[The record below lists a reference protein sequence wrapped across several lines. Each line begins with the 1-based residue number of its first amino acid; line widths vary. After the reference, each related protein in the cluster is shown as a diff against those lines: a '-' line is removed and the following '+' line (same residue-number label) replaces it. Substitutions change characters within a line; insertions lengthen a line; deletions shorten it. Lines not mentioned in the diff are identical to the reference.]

1 MIKSMLSLS
10 ILGLLGCAVF
20 NPGVCNRINSDRYP
34 ECSDPEILEN
44 FNETSIP
51 SKNSFRLNVYNS
63 SWNTSRVQIHCSENG
78 RRMDTMT
85 SLIFS
90 RNTRKNVRF
99 DAGCSRIYLVA
110 VGHGES
116 RRSMDH
122 PVLIREDVCAEVTQ
136 TMDIRWNAC
145 SARG

>member
-1 MIKSMLSLS
+1 MIKSILSLS

-20 NPGVCNRINSDRYP
+20 NPGVCNRIDSDRYP

-44 FNETSIP
+44 FNETSIAP
-51 SKNSFRLNVYNS
+51 KNSFRLNVYNA

-116 RRSMDH
+116 RRSMDR
-122 PVLIREDVCAEVTQ
+122 PVLVREDVCAEVTQ
-136 TMDIRWNAC
+136 TMDIRWNVC

>member
-1 MIKSMLSLS
+1 MIKSILTLS
-10 ILGLLGCAVF
+10 IFGLLGCATF
-20 NPGVCNRINSDRYP
+20 NPGVCNRIDSDRYP
-34 ECSDPEILEN
+34 ECLDPEISEN

-85 SLIFS
+85 GLIFS

-116 RRSMDH
+116 RRSMDR
-122 PVLIREDVCAEVTQ
+122 PVLVREDVCAEVTQ
-136 TMDIRWNAC
+136 TMDIRWNVC